1 MVHILV
7 LVNRYPLDNT
17 VLMDRRCQI
26 LSFSVLDEINIVG
39 QRSTSRRY
47 GTTRSVAQRDLRIL
61 VLSVYRQDTSLI
73 LDQVLQRNTVV
84 ISLLGCVK
92 PIFLSVILIRYRMNV
107 DVYIVV
113 LRRILEQELILI
125 FQLRCQTESVRISP
139 ILTFLICCL
148 IPVIPLSNPLI
159 GQEMNTTLVRISRI
173 HTQISLFIL
182 LTYPQVRNLNVN
194 AIHVRTAISTSGLGI
209 EALRIERIRDIGS
222 QYILIECQL
231 QAMIRFLI
239 RTENRIQLISGQ
251 ENLGRAHQ

>member
-1 MVHILV
+1 MTL
-7 LVNRYPLDNT
+7 R
-17 VLMDRRCQI
+17 
-26 LSFSVLDEINIVG
+26 VLDEINIVG

-61 VLSVYRQDTSLI
+61 VLLIYRQDTSLI

-84 ISLLGCVK
+84 IILLVLCACV

-113 LRRILEQELILI
+113 LWRILEQELILI

-159 GQEMNTTLVRISRI
+159 GQEMNTALVRISRI

-182 LTYPQVRNLNVN
+182 LTYPQVRNLNVIT
-194 AIHVRTAISTSGLGI
+194 IHVRTAISTSGLGI

-231 QAMIRFLI
+231 QTVIRLLI

-251 ENLGRAHQ
+251 ENLCRAHQ